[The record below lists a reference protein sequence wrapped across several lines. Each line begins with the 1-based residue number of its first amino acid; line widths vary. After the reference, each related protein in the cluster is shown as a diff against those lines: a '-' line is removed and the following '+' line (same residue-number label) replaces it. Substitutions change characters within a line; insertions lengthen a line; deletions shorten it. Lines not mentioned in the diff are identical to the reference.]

1 MNDLLIGTHL
11 GQCYVVRQDRK
22 LLTKEAIEIVYNYHS
37 HLLDMADPDFI
48 PLGNGPWSRRP
59 SPRSLK
65 TFADEY
71 REEIQREGRQLSRI

>member
-1 MNDLLIGTHL
+1 MIHALLR
-11 GQCYVVRQDRK
+11 QCYVVRQDRK

-37 HLLDMADPDFI
+37 HLLDIADSELI

-59 SPRSLK
+59 SPRSLQ

-71 REEIQREGRQLSRI
+71 RQEEIAREDRKGFDYFP